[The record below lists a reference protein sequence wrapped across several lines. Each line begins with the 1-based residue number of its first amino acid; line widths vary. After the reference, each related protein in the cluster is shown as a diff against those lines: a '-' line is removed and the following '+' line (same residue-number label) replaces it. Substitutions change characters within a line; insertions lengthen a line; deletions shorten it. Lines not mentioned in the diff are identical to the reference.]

1 LYLATPT
8 YFRPSFVVIFTSFV
22 VNITSNVNYF
32 KGNYYD
38 STHPRSDSLPSGKNG
53 VEGDGFHQMEKEQN
67 DLFWRLTKNDLI
79 SIGILFHPDLIVK
92 PNKPFVN
99 VFDTHKLTP
108 LLHKDVVESTAC
120 PHQKAVSTFLPP
132 AQAPPQL
139 PARRVLQLGERG
151 FCPGGRASWP
161 GGRITSPVE

>member
-1 LYLATPT
+1 MAPQE
-8 YFRPSFVVIFTSFV
+8 F
-22 VNITSNVNYF
+22 
-32 KGNYYD
+32 
-38 STHPRSDSLPSGKNG
+38 
-53 VEGDGFHQMEKEQN
+53 
-67 DLFWRLTKNDLI
+67 
-79 SIGILFHPDLIVK
+79 
-92 PNKPFVN
+92 
-99 VFDTHKLTP
+99 TP

-161 GGRITSPVE
+161 GGMIPFKGHYLGDLVDYVDLTAVPLWGQGFDSPR

>member
-1 LYLATPT
+1 M
-8 YFRPSFVVIFTSFV
+8 
-22 VNITSNVNYF
+22 
-32 KGNYYD
+32 
-38 STHPRSDSLPSGKNG
+38 GK
-53 VEGDGFHQMEKEQN
+53 KE
-67 DLFWRLTKNDLI
+67 LLI
-79 SIGILFHPDLIVK
+79 KEIDQVPEPFLDEILDF
-92 PNKPFVN
+92 
-99 VFDTHKLTP
+99 TP
-108 LLHKDVVESTAC
+108 LLQKDVVESTAC